1 MQSNPSD
8 PCAAPRDPKLSEQAL
23 VTETDLQRCIQ
34 SLQYI
39 VCDLLIENEKLRRC
53 VATAKFRTDP

>member
-8 PCAAPRDPKLSEQAL
+8 PCTAPRDPELSEQAL
-23 VTETDLQRCIQ
+23 VTDTDLQRCIQ

-39 VCDLLIENEKLRRC
+39 VCDLLIENEKLRRYL
-53 VATAKFRTDP
+53 AMAKFRADP